1 MNQSQQDLDKEK
13 IYKIYVILFIILTL
27 LNIVLFVVEGSI
39 IRGIIT
45 LIVFSVVL
53 YYGLQKIY
61 WAEIII
67 KYMVWVY
74 IVIIIIILL
83 LVIYKLFS
91 N

>member
-45 LIVFSVVL
+45 LIVCSVRTL
-53 YYGLQKIY
+53 
-61 WAEIII
+61 WRCR
-67 KYMVWVY
+67 
-74 IVIIIIILL
+74 
-83 LVIYKLFS
+83 S
-91 N
+91 